1 MMNGYHSCAT
11 CVYFVPLTMMSKEE
25 RQMFIDHCGI
35 LGIEDYE
42 NYGYCTYNPEDI
54 AIVRKDNGRNCKYWE
69 ARR

>member
-1 MMNGYHSCAT
+1 MNGFHSCAT
-11 CVYFVPLTMMSKEE
+11 CMYFVPLTMMSKEE

-42 NYGYCTYNPEDI
+42 NYGYCIKFMDDWT
-54 AIVRKDNGRNCKYWE
+54 IVRKDNGKSCKHWE